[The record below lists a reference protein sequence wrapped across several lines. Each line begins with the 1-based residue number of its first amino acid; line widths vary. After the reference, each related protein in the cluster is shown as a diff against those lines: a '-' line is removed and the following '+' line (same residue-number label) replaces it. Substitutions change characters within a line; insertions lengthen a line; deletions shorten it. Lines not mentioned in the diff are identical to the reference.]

1 MTAISKYTDLVKT
14 IDEDEEVENFS
25 EESDVEVEVSLR
37 LCLHATILRFLP
49 QFQPSRQKNKEK
61 LEFDNNFEFVSSVE
75 EYNKDAW
82 NDLVKYVKRKAKT
95 KTDDKIKK
103 LRKQNV
109 NADDEEDVKP
119 KEEVE
124 EAQNNGDVS
133 DISLSE
139 DELKHDNI
147 RTKERKKTKKVAKE
161 LNGFGGDADEF
172 FEDVELP
179 DEHTSFYQMNLSRP
193 LLKAIGEMKFVHP
206 TPIQAAT
213 IPLALLGQY
222 LRIKIII
229 KSSVQTIKFVEN
241 S

>member
-1 MTAISKYTDLVKT
+1 M
-14 IDEDEEVENFS
+14 
-25 EESDVEVEVSLR
+25 
-37 LCLHATILRFLP
+37 
-49 QFQPSRQKNKEK
+49 
-61 LEFDNNFEFVSSVE
+61 
-75 EYNKDAW
+75 
-82 NDLVKYVKRKAKT
+82 KYVKRKAKT

-103 LRKQNV
+103 LRKQNSD
-109 NADDEEDVKP
+109 ASIEDDVKP

-124 EAQNNGDVS
+124 DTGNTS

-147 RTKERKKTKKVAKE
+147 KTKEKKKTKRVVKE
-161 LNGFGGDADEF
+161 LNGINDDGF

-213 IPLALLGQY
+213 IPLALLGRKRALFLTTKKCY
-222 LRIKIII
+222 IFFML
-229 KSSVQTIKFVEN
+229 SSK
-241 S
+241 